1 MAAGYVLLLLIVTCS
16 ALEKCKNDTDV
27 FLQELSQNN
36 PKDFAVVMYDSFG
49 KMGSGVVGG
58 NVNQPGSLHE
68 CLSVQTASFSGQYC
82 QVFISQGRAVHFVG
96 ICVPDSCSKTQV
108 HMMVLRGN
116 FDLCAEKIYLFH
128 SLSRDVYVRGS
139 RGADRCPELCGDS
152 VGGETF
158 HSSEVE
164 VTLNRTIKFL

>member
-108 HMMVLRGN
+108 HMMVLR
-116 FDLCAEKIYLFH
+116 
-128 SLSRDVYVRGS
+128 DVYVRGS

>member
-128 SLSRDVYVRGS
+128 SLSRGKSPNINLSSIGLQETPIHYLDINFVSLLKTLTNY
-139 RGADRCPELCGDS
+139 LCLS
-152 VGGETF
+152 F
-158 HSSEVE
+158 
-164 VTLNRTIKFL
+164 